1 MKKVLLTND
10 DGVNA
15 PGLLAM
21 AQALRKM
28 EGLEVTVLAPDKNWS
43 ACGHNKTLGRP
54 LRLRQTTLAD
64 GSLAWSSDGAP
75 SDCVALALLGA
86 LEQNFDFVVSGINPN
101 ANVGLDVT
109 YSGTVT
115 AAMEAG
121 IGGLPGFAVSIDAPE
136 FHQGELDYAAA
147 AQAAV
152 GVIVKLMERE
162 EGQQFG
168 SLLRVAKAERSPE
181 NERAEG
187 AEVADGY
194 PKNEGADAT
203 DGYKA
208 ASIWNI
214 NIPYRPEGNYE
225 GVQFTRQGIRLY
237 HDALEKRIDPRGTP
251 YYWLGGA
258 PPSGVVENGTDY
270 GAIKQGFISVTP
282 LLMSMT
288 DYEKLNGLREN
299 FFNNLN

>member
-21 AQALRKM
+21 AQALRKI
-28 EGLEVTVLAPDKNWS
+28 EDLEVTVLAPDKNWS

-54 LRLRQTTLAD
+54 LRLRQTALAD

-136 FHQGELDYAAA
+136 FHRGDLDYAAA
-147 AQAAV
+147 AQAAAA
-152 GVIVKLMERE
+152 VILKLMEKE
-162 EGQQFG
+162 EGKQAG
-168 SLLRVAKAERSPE
+168 SLLSVAKTEHS
-181 NERAEG
+181 EG
-187 AEVADGY
+187 AEA
-194 PKNEGADAT
+194 A

-225 GVQFTRQGIRLY
+225 GVRFTRQGIRLY

-258 PPSGVVENGTDY
+258 PPSGVVEDGTDY

-282 LLMSMT
+282 LHMSMT
-288 DYEKLNGLREN
+288 DYEKLDGLRET
-299 FFNNLN
+299 LL

>member
-1 MKKVLLTND
+1 MRKVLLTND

-28 EGLEVTVLAPDKNWS
+28 EDLEVTVLAPDKNWS

-54 LRLRQTTLAD
+54 LRLRQSALAD

-136 FHQGELDYAAA
+136 FHQGELDYDAA

-162 EGQQFG
+162 EGQQAG

-181 NERAEG
+181 NERAE
-187 AEVADGY
+187 AA
-194 PKNEGADAT
+194 

-237 HDALEKRIDPRGTP
+237 HDALEKRIDPRGAP
-251 YYWLGGA
+251 YYWLGGD
-258 PPSGVVENGTDY
+258 PPSGVVEDGTDY

-282 LLMSMT
+282 LHMSMT
-288 DYEKLNGLREN
+288 DYEKLEGLGESKDLSCIT
-299 FFNNLN
+299 FKP

>member
-1 MKKVLLTND
+1 MKRILLTND

-28 EGLEVTVLAPDKNWS
+28 EGAQVTVLAPDKNWS

-54 LRLRQTTLAD
+54 LRLCQTALAD

-86 LEQNFDFVVSGINPN
+86 LEQDFDFVVSGINPN

-136 FHQGELDYAAA
+136 FHRGDLDYAAA
-147 AQAAV
+147 AQAAAA
-152 GVIVKLMERE
+152 VIEKLMEKE
-162 EGQQFG
+162 EGQQAG
-168 SLLRVAKAERSPE
+168 SLLRVAKADRTPE
-181 NERAEG
+181 NERAE
-187 AEVADGY
+187 AA
-194 PKNEGADAT
+194 

-225 GVQFTRQGIRLY
+225 GVRFTRQGIRLY
-237 HDALEKRIDPRGTP
+237 HDALEKRIDPRGAP
-251 YYWLGGA
+251 YYWLGGD
-258 PPSGVVENGTDY
+258 PPSGVVEDGTDY

-282 LLMSMT
+282 LHMSMT
-288 DYEKLNGLREN
+288 DYEKLDGLDQT
-299 FFNNLN
+299 FL

>member
-1 MKKVLLTND
+1 MKRILLTND

-28 EGLEVTVLAPDKNWS
+28 EGAQVTVLAPDKNWS

-86 LEQNFDFVVSGINPN
+86 LEQDFDFVVSGINPN

-136 FHQGELDYAAA
+136 FHRGDLDYVAA
-147 AQAAV
+147 AQAAAA
-152 GVIVKLMERE
+152 VIEKLMEKE
-162 EGQQFG
+162 EGQQAG
-168 SLLRVAKAERSPE
+168 SLLRVAKADRTPE
-181 NERAEG
+181 NERAE
-187 AEVADGY
+187 AA
-194 PKNEGADAT
+194 

-237 HDALEKRIDPRGTP
+237 HDALEKRIDPRGAP
-251 YYWLGGA
+251 YYWLGGD
-258 PPSGVVENGTDY
+258 PPSGVVEDGTDY

-282 LLMSMT
+282 LHMSMT
-288 DYEKLNGLREN
+288 DYEKLEGLPLL
-299 FFNNLN
+299 F

>member
-1 MKKVLLTND
+1 MKRILLTND

-28 EGLEVTVLAPDKNWS
+28 EKAEVTVLAPDKNWS
-43 ACGHNKTLGRP
+43 ACGHNKTMGRP

-64 GSLAWSSDGAP
+64 GSLAWTSDGAP
-75 SDCVALALLGA
+75 SDCVALGLLGA
-86 LEQNFDFVVSGINPN
+86 LDEKFDLVVSGINPN

-121 IGGLPGFAVSIDAPE
+121 IGGVPGFAVSIDAPE
-136 FHQGELDYAAA
+136 FHQGELDYDAA

-152 GVIVKLMERE
+152 GVIVKLMEKE
-162 EGQQFG
+162 EGQQAG
-168 SLLRVAKAERSPE
+168 SLLRVAKADRSPD
-181 NERAEG
+181 NEG
-187 AEVADGY
+187 AEA
-194 PKNEGADAT
+194 A

-237 HDALEKRIDPRGTP
+237 HDALEKRIDPRGAP
-251 YYWLGGA
+251 YYWLGGD
-258 PPSGVVENGTDY
+258 PPSGVVEDGTDY

-282 LLMSMT
+282 LHMSMT
-288 DYEKLNGLREN
+288 DYEKLKGLGEIR
-299 FFNNLN
+299 FR

>member
-21 AQALRKM
+21 AQALRNM

-136 FHQGELDYAAA
+136 FHRGDLDYAAA
-147 AQAAV
+147 AQAAAA
-152 GVIVKLMERE
+152 VIVKLMERE
-162 EGQQFG
+162 EGQQAG
-168 SLLRVAKAERSPE
+168 SLLRVAKADRSDVSD
-181 NERAEG
+181 G
-187 AEVADGY
+187 AEVA
-194 PKNEGADAT
+194 

-225 GVQFTRQGIRLY
+225 GVRFTRQGIRLY
-237 HDALEKRIDPRGTP
+237 HDALEKRIDPRGAP
-251 YYWLGGA
+251 YYWLGGD
-258 PPSGVVENGTDY
+258 PPSGVVEDGTDY

-282 LLMSMT
+282 LHMSMT
-288 DYEKLNGLREN
+288 DYEKLEGLGQS
-299 FFNNLN
+299 LL

>member
-1 MKKVLLTND
+1 MKRILLTND
-10 DGVNA
+10 DGVSA

-28 EGLEVTVLAPDKNWS
+28 EGADVTVLAPDKNWS

-54 LRLRQTTLAD
+54 LRLRQTALAD

-86 LEQNFDFVVSGINPN
+86 LEQDFDFVVSGINPN

-136 FHQGELDYAAA
+136 FHRGDLDYAAA
-147 AQAAV
+147 AQAAAV
-152 GVIVKLMERE
+152 VIEKLMEKE
-162 EGQQFG
+162 EGQQAD
-168 SLLRVAKAERSPE
+168 SLLNVAKAD
-181 NERAEG
+181 RAEG
-187 AEVADGY
+187 AEAA
-194 PKNEGADAT
+194 N
-203 DGYKA
+203 GYKA

-225 GVQFTRQGIRLY
+225 GVRFTRQGIRLY
-237 HDALEKRIDPRGTP
+237 HDALEKRIDPRGAP
-251 YYWLGGA
+251 YYWLGGD
-258 PPSGVVENGTDY
+258 PPSGVVEEGTDY

-282 LLMSMT
+282 LHMSMT
-288 DYEKLNGLREN
+288 DYEKLDGLRET
-299 FFNNLN
+299 LL

>member
-1 MKKVLLTND
+1 MKRILLTND
-10 DGVNA
+10 DGVSA

-28 EGLEVTVLAPDKNWS
+28 EGAQVTVLAPDKNWS

-54 LRLRQTTLAD
+54 LRLRQTALAD

-86 LEQNFDFVVSGINPN
+86 LEQDFDFVVSGINPN

-136 FHQGELDYAAA
+136 FHRGDLDYAAA
-147 AQAAV
+147 AQAAAA
-152 GVIVKLMERE
+152 VIEKLMEKE
-162 EGQQFG
+162 EGQQAG
-168 SLLRVAKAERSPE
+168 SLLRVAKADRTPE
-181 NERAEG
+181 NERAE
-187 AEVADGY
+187 AA
-194 PKNEGADAT
+194 

-225 GVQFTRQGIRLY
+225 GVRFTRQGIRLY
-237 HDALEKRIDPRGTP
+237 HDALEKRIDPRGAP
-251 YYWLGGA
+251 YYWLGGD
-258 PPSGVVENGTDY
+258 PPSGVVEDGTDY

-282 LLMSMT
+282 LHMSMT
-288 DYEKLNGLREN
+288 DYEKLDGLDQT
-299 FFNNLN
+299 FL

>member
-1 MKKVLLTND
+1 MKRILLTND
-10 DGVNA
+10 DGVSA

-28 EGLEVTVLAPDKNWS
+28 EGAEVTVLAPDKNWS

-54 LRLRQTTLAD
+54 LRLRQTALAD

-86 LEQNFDFVVSGINPN
+86 LEQDFDFVVSGINPN

-136 FHQGELDYAAA
+136 FHRGDLDYAAA
-147 AQAAV
+147 AQGAAAV
-152 GVIVKLMERE
+152 IEKLMEKE
-162 EGQQFG
+162 EGQQAG
-168 SLLRVAKAERSPE
+168 SLLNVAKAD
-181 NERAEG
+181 RAEG
-187 AEVADGY
+187 AEVA
-194 PKNEGADAT
+194 

-225 GVQFTRQGIRLY
+225 GVRFTRQGIRLY
-237 HDALEKRIDPRGTP
+237 HDALEKRIDPRGAP
-251 YYWLGGA
+251 YYWLGGD
-258 PPSGVVENGTDY
+258 PPSGVVEEGTDY

-282 LLMSMT
+282 LHMSMT
-288 DYEKLNGLREN
+288 DYEKLDGLGS
-299 FFNNLN
+299 

>member
-1 MKKVLLTND
+1 MKRILLTND

-28 EGLEVTVLAPDKNWS
+28 EGANVTVLAPDKNWS

-54 LRLRQTTLAD
+54 LRLRQTALAD

-86 LEQNFDFVVSGINPN
+86 LEQSFDFVVSGINPN

-136 FHQGELDYAAA
+136 FHRGDLDYAAA

-152 GVIVKLMERE
+152 AVIEKLMERE
-162 EGQQFG
+162 EGQQSG
-168 SLLRVAKAERSPE
+168 SLLRVAKADH
-181 NERAEG
+181 AEG
-187 AEVADGY
+187 AEA
-194 PKNEGADAT
+194 A

-225 GVQFTRQGIRLY
+225 GVRFTRQGIRLY
-237 HDALEKRIDPRGTP
+237 HDALEKRIDPRGAP
-251 YYWLGGA
+251 YYWLGGD
-258 PPSGVVENGTDY
+258 PPSGVVEEGTDY

-282 LLMSMT
+282 LHMSMT
-288 DYEKLNGLREN
+288 DYEKLDRLGQTL
-299 FFNNLN
+299 L